1 MEGGRVMGLDL
12 ILCKKIKNQDNYD
25 MSIEEEFE
33 FESELAYGRKTWA
46 IADFFRVRCEA
57 IAGDY
62 LYKVKEEEWRDF
74 IDSLER
80 LYDPDFREKV
90 ELFCEYGIDWELDTD
105 KEKHYWRVYNELE
118 SWLDAALGNDVGYQ
132 LGLEW
137 ELSAVLRWFDADKEV
152 CQAYRDGYEIELI
165 VSY

>member
-1 MEGGRVMGLDL
+1 MGLDL
-12 ILCKKIKNQDNYD
+12 ILVKRLKNQGNHGV
-25 MSIEEEFE
+25 SIEEE

-46 IADFFRVRCEA
+46 IADFFRERCEA

-62 LYKVKEEEWRDF
+62 YYKVREEEWDDF

-80 LYDPDFREKV
+80 LYDSDFREKV
-90 ELFCEYGIDWELDTD
+90 ELFCSYDLDWELDTD
-105 KEKHYWRVYNELE
+105 KEKHYWYIYNELE
-118 SWLDAALGNDVGYQ
+118 GWLDAALGNDVGYQ

-137 ELSAVLRWFDADKEV
+137 ELSAVLRWFDADKDV
-152 CQAYRDGYEIELI
+152 HQAYRDGYEVELI